1 MKYRRSGQVFA
12 GAPGE
17 LNMPLLSFDVDGMTT
32 GGCAFVIQRALGKL
46 DGISQSGV
54 TLRPAVA
61 TVVTDPNRIT
71 PAQIELAIS
80 RLGYVVKARSKGH
93 DQTASL

>member
-1 MKYRRSGQVFA
+1 MS
-12 GAPGE
+12 
-17 LNMPLLSFDVDGMTT
+17 LLSFDVDGMTT
-32 GGCAFVIQRALGKL
+32 GGCTFIVQRALGKL

-80 RLGYVVKARSKGH
+80 QLGYLVKVRPKGH
-93 DQTASL
+93 DQTAFFIG